1 MKSIVS
7 TLIGGAIGLAALYV
21 VGRIAYRA
29 GHDVAEAEHRCE
41 EARRAAADAN
51 ENQEAPEEEGAVGGA
66 GEDTETPAPV
76 KKQGR
81 LRMLL
86 GLGKMFRKNGASVI
100 GDLVQNPE
108 NHVVEAC
115 IKGREIHVN
124 VKPRTV

>member
-29 GHDVAEAEHRCE
+29 GRDVAEAEHR
-41 EARRAAADAN
+41 RAAADAN
-51 ENQEAPEEEGAVGGA
+51 DNQEAPEEEGAVGGA
-66 GEDTETPAPV
+66 GEDTETAAPA

-86 GLGKMFRKNGASVI
+86 GLGKMFRKSGASVI